1 LTVLTSH
8 YYESEDDLRQMQ
20 DLLMAAR
27 AATDDWRYPPIGVA
41 TFRFF
46 MVACHLNPYEFVR
59 LWHDRQGRLV
69 AYALLGEDPAFDCEV
84 APEYDGA
91 GLEAEALDWA
101 ETQLVA
107 LRQRDPSQ
115 WGEPLVTGVRQD
127 DTERIAFLE
136 GHGFRYRGKFTE
148 VNMLRALA
156 EPIPP
161 AVLPAGCQV
170 RPLADDAA
178 EIADRMA
185 AYREVWLP
193 WTDGNISAEDYA
205 RFMRL
210 PCYDR
215 TLDII
220 TVAPDGA
227 VAALVTGWADP
238 INRIGELDAVSAR
251 PAYRRQG
258 FMRAALLECLRR
270 LQTAGMNRV
279 CVSTGETNTPA
290 RQLYESV
297 GFRVVNRYLDYV
309 KPADHRA
316 DLRRSS

>member
-1 LTVLTSH
+1 MNLQHTVSERPWNSRP
-8 YYESEDDLRQMQ
+8 YETEDDLRQMQ

-27 AATDDWRYPPIGVA
+27 AATDDWRYPHLGVA

-46 MVACHLNPYEFVR
+46 MVASHLNPYEHVR

-84 APEYDGA
+84 APEYSGA

-101 ETQLVA
+101 ETWLTA
-107 LRQRDPSQ
+107 LRRRDANQ
-115 WGEPLVTGVRQD
+115 WGGPLVTGARQD
-127 DTERIAFLE
+127 NAERIAFLE
-136 GHGFRYRGKFTE
+136 QHEFQYRGEFTE
-148 VNMLRALA
+148 VNMLRSLA
-156 EPIPP
+156 KPIPS
-161 AVLPAGCQV
+161 AVAPTDCQV

-193 WTDGNISAEDYA
+193 WTDGNISDEGYA
-205 RFMRL
+205 RFRRL
-210 PCYDR
+210 PGYNRD
-215 TLDII
+215 LDII
-220 TVAPDGA
+220 TVAPDGV

-238 INRIGELDAVSAR
+238 VNRIGELAAVSAR

-270 LQTAGMNRV
+270 MQATGMTRA
-279 CVSTGETNTPA
+279 CVSTGETNIPA
-290 RQLYESV
+290 LRLYESV
-297 GFRVVNRYLDYV
+297 GFKIVNRYLDYV
-309 KPADHRA
+309 KPIGE
-316 DLRRSS
+316 

>member
-1 LTVLTSH
+1 MLTSR
-8 YYESEDDLRQMQ
+8 YYESEHDLRQMQ

-27 AATDDWRYPPIGVA
+27 AATDDWRYPHIGVA

-46 MVACHLNPYEFVR
+46 MVASHLNPYEYVR

-101 ETQLVA
+101 ETRLAA
-107 LRQRDPSQ
+107 LRRRAASQ
-115 WGEPLVTGVRQD
+115 WGGPLVAGVRQD

-136 GHGFRYRGKFTE
+136 GHGFRYRGEFTE
-148 VNMLRALA
+148 VNMLRSLA

-161 AVLPAGCQV
+161 AVASPGCQV
-170 RPLADDAA
+170 RPLTDAAA

-193 WTDGNISAEDYA
+193 WTDGNISDADYA

-215 TLDII
+215 DLDIV
-220 TVAPDGA
+220 TVVSDAAHPGGS
-227 VAALVTGWADP
+227 VAALVTGWADQV
-238 INRIGELDAVSAR
+238 NRIGELDAVSAR

-270 LQTAGMNRV
+270 LQAAGMDRV

-290 RQLYESV
+290 RRLYESV
-297 GFRVVNRYLDYV
+297 GFRVVNRHLDYV
-309 KPADHRA
+309 KPAGE
-316 DLRRSS
+316 

>member
-1 LTVLTSH
+1 VFTSRT
-8 YYESEDDLRQMQ
+8 YESEPDLRQMQ

-27 AATDDWRYPPIGVA
+27 AATDDWRYPHIGVA

-46 MVACHLNPYEFVR
+46 MVVSHLNPYEYVR
-59 LWHDRQGRLV
+59 LWHDRRGQLV

-84 APEYDGA
+84 APEFDGA

-101 ETQLVA
+101 ESRLAA
-107 LRQRDPSQ
+107 LRRRNPGQ
-115 WGEPLVTGVRQD
+115 WGGPLVTGARQD
-127 DTERIAFLE
+127 DAERIAFLE
-136 GHGFRYRGKFTE
+136 QHGFRYRGEFTE
-148 VNMLRALA
+148 VNMLRSLS

-161 AVLPAGCQV
+161 AALPPGCQV
-170 RPLADDAA
+170 RSLAADAG

-193 WTDGNISAEDYA
+193 WTDGNISDEDYA

-215 TLDII
+215 ELEIVTI
-220 TVAPDGA
+220 TPEGV

-238 INRIGELDAVSAR
+238 VNRIGELDAVSAR

-258 FMRAALLECLRR
+258 FMRAGLLECLRR
-270 LQTAGMNRV
+270 MQAAGMTRA

-297 GFRVVNRYLDYV
+297 GFRIVNRYLDYV
-309 KPADHRA
+309 K
-316 DLRRSS
+316 